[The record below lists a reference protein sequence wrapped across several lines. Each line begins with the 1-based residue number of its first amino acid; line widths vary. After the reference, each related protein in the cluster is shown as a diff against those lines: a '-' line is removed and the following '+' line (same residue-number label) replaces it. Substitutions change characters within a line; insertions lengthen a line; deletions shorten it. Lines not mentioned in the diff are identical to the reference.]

1 MSSFS
6 VCVPQSLNAFPSSSS
21 LKAFIIGASDISF
34 SFFSIV
40 FVEESSCEESFSG
53 GEWCLKEYEAV
64 EEKKGPSFFT
74 LFHISKH

>member
-34 SFFSIV
+34 SFLSTV

-53 GEWCLKEYEAV
+53 GEWCLNECEVV
-64 EEKKGPSFFT
+64 EGKKNQVFFT
-74 LFHISKH
+74 LFHISKY